1 MFVIL
6 VWLALAD
13 VWVSVQSVLYLM
25 VVTLP
30 TEDQLEEARKATG
43 QSDA

>member
-13 VWVSVQSVLYLM
+13 GWVSVQSVLYLM
-25 VVTLP
+25 IVNVP

-43 QSDA
+43 RSDA